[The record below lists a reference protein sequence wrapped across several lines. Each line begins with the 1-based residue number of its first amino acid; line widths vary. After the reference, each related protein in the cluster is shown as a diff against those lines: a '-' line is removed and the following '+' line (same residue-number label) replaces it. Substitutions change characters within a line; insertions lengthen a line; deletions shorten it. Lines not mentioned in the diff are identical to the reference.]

1 MGGLGGHPAEF
12 GFDTELV
19 RRTRRG
25 FKQQTDMIQF
35 LFSKDHSGS
44 CAFCVYYLS
53 ARM

>member
-35 LFSKDHSGS
+35 LFSKDHPGS
-44 CAFCVYYLS
+44 CASWVCYRS
-53 ARM
+53 ARV